1 MGKHS
6 HEMEA
11 KGEKRWGAKVSK
23 EGGLMVTDLAS
34 DVETQASAYT
44 HSGGEVRFALPGDNG
59 LRVLASDN
67 PSYGEFAKAI
77 DKINGVEEP
86 ASEVE
91 KPVKPA
97 PKA

>member
-77 DKINGVEEP
+77 DKINGVDEPEKEP
-86 ASEVE
+86 A
-91 KPVKPA
+91 PA
-97 PKA
+97 PKAAAKQ